1 MNEQELRE
9 QIAKE
14 IEDYMFVYS
23 GTPCGLLTNHLV
35 VIAKGGKVSIARGQ
49 K

>member
-14 IEDYMFVYS
+14 IEAIED
-23 GTPCGLLTNHLV
+23 L
-35 VIAKGGKVSIARGQ
+35 GKDISSDWFAASIRMRTVCAIIARGQ
-49 K
+49 R